1 MQAVHTAETRP
12 TTTDHWQTLYRQ
24 AITDPEALLQ
34 ALDLPAD
41 LLPAARRASALFPL
55 RVPQGF
61 LARMQRGD
69 PDDPL
74 LRQILPLTDE
84 NMAIPGFQADPVGD
98 MQAMPIPGVLHKYHG
113 RVLLIMTG
121 GCAIN
126 CRYCFRRHF
135 PYAEAQ
141 LSQRQW
147 HQALAYLRE
156 ATDVNEVILS
166 GGDPLLLP
174 DGKLGQRLRDLEQIP
189 HLSRLRIH
197 SRLPV
202 VLPERVTPA
211 FIELLSGSRLQSVL
225 VLHAN
230 HARELDT
237 SVADAMAKLRGTGL
251 TLLNQAVLL
260 RGVNDT
266 TEAQIA
272 LSEQLFRIGV
282 LPYYLH
288 LLDPVDGAAHFNV
301 NATMAVELLQTVRE
315 RLPGY
320 LVPTLVREDAGAPS
334 KTPQAARVN
343 EAAVSLY

>member
-1 MQAVHTAETRP
+1 MQSVQTADMRP
-12 TTTDHWQTLYRQ
+12 TTPDHWQTLYRQ
-24 AITDPEALLQ
+24 AITDPEALLG

-41 LLPAARRASALFPL
+41 LLPAARQAAALFPL

-74 LRQILPLTDE
+74 LRQVLPLADE
-84 NMAIPGFQADPVGD
+84 LQATAGFQADPVGD

-156 ATDVNEVILS
+156 ASDVNEVILS

-202 VLPERVTPA
+202 VLPERVTSA
-211 FIELLSGSRLQSVL
+211 FVELLSGSRLQSVL

-237 SVADAMAKLRGTGL
+237 NVADAMAKLRGTGL

-266 TEAQIA
+266 AEAQIA
-272 LSEQLFRIGV
+272 LGEQLFRIGV